1 MMITLLGEGDHVA
14 WAEEYG
20 LTFPVLADPNWG
32 ESNKYEQNG
41 GIPTFHLLGRD
52 LTIRILD
59 GYPSEAD
66 IQEALD
72 EPVPTVEW
80 NAPPSLEEPI
90 PEGQE
95 AEGSTDTATT
105 EPVLAEGPYGG
116 GAYSGPP
123 MGGCAATLA
132 ASSAHGIASLL
143 IGLFSLGGL
152 AARRRRQ
159 L

>member
-72 EPVPTVEW
+72 EPVPEVEW
-80 NAPPSLEEPI
+80 NAPPSLDEPV

-95 AEGSTDTATT
+95 AEGSTDTAA
-105 EPVLAEGPYGG
+105 EPILAEGPYGG